1 MSEHKN
7 SVYRRISLDIKEK
20 IQNGHYPVGT
30 KLPPERQLMSEYQV
44 ERLTV
49 RRALDVLANEK
60 LITKKSGLGSFVAD
74 PNAAASATHHSESPQ
89 QVSEPVQS
97 ASALI
102 QLLSSRILPQLPP
115 GSMSLSHH
123 SDTNAL
129 PLSAAMPPFLPLLP
143 VHLPQKAPSAQRI
156 FISLTQKYKPELFSK
171 SIGTPAAMDI
181 RVRL

>member
-74 PNAAASATHHSESPQ
+74 PNAAASVTHHSESPQ

-97 ASALI
+97 AKCAYPAC
-102 QLLSSRILPQLPP
+102 R
-115 GSMSLSHH
+115 
-123 SDTNAL
+123 
-129 PLSAAMPPFLPLLP
+129 
-143 VHLPQKAPSAQRI
+143 KAGFCRSCCCNR
-156 FISLTQKYKPELFSK
+156 
-171 SIGTPAAMDI
+171 
-181 RVRL
+181 